1 MTKKVLISND
11 KIVEITEQE
20 YERAAPAFW
29 IDAPDQVTNLWK
41 YDSIGRKVYEPE
53 QATVD
58 HEFARRASYPHIPEQ
73 LDKLF
78 KDIESGLFGD
88 AAKTGQFATI
98 IRAIKTELPKGGEF
112 TEEKLRSTMI
122 KHGIFNDNPQEPS

>member
-20 YERAAPAFW
+20 FERAAPAFW
-29 IDAPDQVTNLWK
+29 IDAPDQVTGLWR
-41 YDSIGRKVYEPE
+41 YDPIKRTVYEPE

-58 HEFARRASYPHIPEQ
+58 HEFGRRMSYPQIPEQ

-78 KDIESGLFGD
+78 KDIEAGLFGE

-98 IRAIKTELPKGGEF
+98 IRAIKNELPKGGEF

-122 KHGIFNDNPQEPS
+122 KHGIFDDNPKDPS